1 MGNPRGHE
9 ILRDPNA
16 GCPEVKTSLYLGL
29 RCPEASWLKK
39 KNYGV
44 QGINFLH
51 SNFTTDTT
59 SLSTESKCKSDII
72 WGVECG

>member
-39 KNYGV
+39 KKKIMV
-44 QGINFLH
+44 SRELTFSIQTLPL
-51 SNFTTDTT
+51 TQ
-59 SLSTESKCKSDII
+59 
-72 WGVECG
+72 